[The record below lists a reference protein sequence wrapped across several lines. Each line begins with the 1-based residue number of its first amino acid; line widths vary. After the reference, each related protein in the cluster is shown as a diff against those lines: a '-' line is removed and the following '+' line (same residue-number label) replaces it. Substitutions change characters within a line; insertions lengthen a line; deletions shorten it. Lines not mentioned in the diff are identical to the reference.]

1 MDIQSYVQGTWVS
14 GKGSKVEVFN
24 AINGDPVGAVSSDGI
39 DFQQVLQYAR
49 DKGGPAL
56 RGMSF
61 HERAGL
67 LKALSK
73 YLADQKEKLYTVSAW
88 TGATRQDSW
97 VDIEGGTGTLLAYSS
112 LGKRELPDKTFLVEG
127 DVERLSK
134 EGTFVGQHI
143 LVPKEGVAVH
153 INAYNFPCWGMLEKL
168 APSLLAGVPV
178 IVKPAT
184 VSCFLTEAMMRE
196 IVASGLLPDGA
207 VQLVCGSLGD
217 LFEHLDEQDT
227 VTFTGSASTGR
238 KLKVHPNIIGNSIPF
253 NMEADSLN
261 CSILGRTVEP
271 GAPEFDLYIREVVR
285 EMSMKAGQKC
295 TAIRRALVPAEKAD
309 AVMEAL
315 KACLGKVTIGDP
327 AIEGVRM
334 GALVGRDQVGDVWSR
349 VNTLKKSCEVV
360 FGGSEDFE
368 VQGADPDK
376 GAFFPLTLLY
386 CDRPADAEE
395 PHSVEAFGPV
405 CTVMSYT
412 DLDEAVRLARLGRG
426 SLAGSIFTADDAEAG
441 HLIMGTAAFHGRML
455 VINEACAK
463 ESTGHGTVMP
473 TLVHGGPGR
482 AGGGEELGGV
492 RGVKHYMQRTAIQ
505 GSPETIAALTK

>member
-1 MDIQSYVQGTWVS
+1 LDIQSYVQGNWVT
-14 GKGSKVEVFN
+14 GKGRKTEVYN
-24 AINGDPVGAVSSDGI
+24 AINGDSVGFVSSEGI

-49 DKGGPAL
+49 EKGGPAL
-56 RGMSF
+56 RRMGF
-61 HERAGL
+61 HERAEL
-67 LKALSK
+67 LKGLSK
-73 YLADQKEKLYTVSAW
+73 YLVEQKEKLYSVSAW

-97 VDIEGGTGTLLAYSS
+97 VDIEGGTGTLSAYSS

-127 DVERLSK
+127 DVERLSR
-134 EGTFVGQHI
+134 EGTFAGQHI
-143 LVPKEGVAVH
+143 LVPREGVAVH

-196 IVASGLLPDGA
+196 IVASGILPDGA
-207 VQLVCGSLGD
+207 VQLICGSLGD
-217 LFEHLDEQDT
+217 LFEYLDEQDA
-227 VTFTGSASTGR
+227 VTFTGSATTGR
-238 KLKVHPNIIGNSIPF
+238 KLKTHPNIVANSIPF

-261 CSILGRTVEP
+261 YSILGCTVQTS
-271 GAPEFDLYIREVVR
+271 APEFDLYIKEVVR

-295 TAIRRALVPAEKAD
+295 TAIRRAIVPAGKVD
-309 AVMEAL
+309 AVIEAL
-315 KACLGKVTIGDP
+315 KARLAKTTIGDP

-334 GALVGRDQVGDVWSR
+334 GALVGKEQVKDVWSSL
-349 VNTLKKSCEVV
+349 NLLKKSCEVV
-360 FGGSEDFE
+360 FGGTEDFE
-368 VQGADPDK
+368 VQGADAAK

-386 CDRPADAEE
+386 CDRPFEAEE

-405 CTVMSYT
+405 CTVMPYK
-412 DLDEAVRLARLGRG
+412 DLDEAVALARRGRG
-426 SLAGSIFTADDAEAG
+426 SLAGSVFTADTDETKR
-441 HLIMGTAAFHGRML
+441 LILDTAAFHGRIL
-455 VINEACAK
+455 VMNESCAK

-482 AGGGEELGGV
+482 AGGGEELGGI

-505 GSPETIAALTK
+505 GSPATLAALAE